1 MKIRN
6 VVHTGVRRLIQEDDA
21 TGVQPA
27 FAPKLRRIVSFL
39 QDMEREE
46 ELRAVPSWRAHRLT
60 GDRKGTWSLSPRI
73 GGSHYGLIAKIW
85 RSSISTMRITTESQI

>member
-1 MKIRN
+1 MKIGN

-46 ELRAVPSWRAHRLT
+46 ELRAVPS
-60 GDRKGTWSLSPRI
+60 
-73 GGSHYGLIAKIW
+73 
-85 RSSISTMRITTESQI
+85 